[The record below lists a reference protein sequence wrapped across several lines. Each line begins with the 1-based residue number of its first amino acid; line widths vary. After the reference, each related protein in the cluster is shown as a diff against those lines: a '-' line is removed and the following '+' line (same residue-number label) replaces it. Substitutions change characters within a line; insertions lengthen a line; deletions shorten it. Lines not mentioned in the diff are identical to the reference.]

1 MQALKYHQLDC
12 QTLTEAL
19 KEQGII
25 VTEIVD
31 LSNLVPHVAYGGACK
46 SSYVSPRSGKIIYA
60 LERNALYAP
69 DAWLNDVWQ
78 FDEDFTISEAVRF
91 LSQVDATK
99 KENSI

>member
-12 QTLTEAL
+12 QTLTDAL
-19 KEQGII
+19 KAKGIV

-46 SSYVSPRSGKIIYA
+46 SSYVSPKSGKIIYV

-78 FDEDFTISEAVRF
+78 FDADFSLEEAVEF
-91 LSQVDATK
+91 LSNYDAAK
-99 KENSI
+99 GE